1 MQLYAHQVEMTG
13 VRCVSCPMCVPS
25 IDWLPH
31 KNKLHFS
38 FPTNVLIPTS
48 PSAQLVVS
56 VALCLLPSLA
66 LLNSRNDYS
75 PTPQRRQRRT
85 WHERSVATC
94 RCTTALGKTAQF
106 KRHCFHRRAEQQA
119 KPRCRCCKPWLFHA
133 LTGQQT
139 VVWVFWLP

>member
-1 MQLYAHQVEMTG
+1 
-13 VRCVSCPMCVPS
+13 MCVLPNVCV
-25 IDWLPH
+25 IHWLTITQKQTALLRPH
-31 KNKLHFS
+31 ER
-38 FPTNVLIPTS
+38 LISTS

-85 WHERSVATC
+85 WHERSIATC
-94 RCTTALGKTAQF
+94 RCTTASGKTAQF

-119 KPRCRCCKPWLFHA
+119 KPRCRCCKPWLFHT

-139 VVWVFWLP
+139 VVWVFWFP